1 MAPTK
6 TSRKDHD
13 DHKADAP
20 VKEKNGGHAIKMRRG
35 ASQQTHAANREPHP
49 APTSAPVQLPTEAL
63 LPSVRQI
70 ASLSRLLD
78 PSLQFHH
85 CLASCSMSTAYNGDT
100 DSISQLP
107 WATFERRSLHAY
119 LREHELTT
127 PSSYSSSF
135 HNWVLSRPG
144 GLGLYSPTMVR
155 KQQIKRQS
163 KDQLALA
170 VRKHFNGLGI
180 QENDVIVDF
189 IYKVR
194 NHQVINDQP
203 TINQV
208 IVVAD

>member
-6 TSRKDHD
+6 NSRKDHD
-13 DHKADAP
+13 DHKADTPAGG
-20 VKEKNGGHAIKMRRG
+20 KNGHGSTKMRRG
-35 ASQQTHAANREPHP
+35 ASHQSHAALNRELHA
-49 APTSAPVQLPTEAL
+49 APTSAPVQVPTEPL
-63 LPSVRQI
+63 LPS
-70 ASLSRLLD
+70 
-78 PSLQFHH
+78 
-85 CLASCSMSTAYNGDT
+85 
-100 DSISQLP
+100 LP
-107 WATFERRSLHAY
+107 WASFERRSLHAY

-127 PSSYSSSF
+127 PSSYTSSF

-170 VRKHFNGLGI
+170 VRKHFNGLGV

-194 NHQVINDQP
+194 NHQGVKEQSP
-203 TINQV
+203 TKYSIE
-208 IVVAD
+208 VAD